1 MQEIGVRITA
11 SGAEDAASGIAKIGS
26 ALDTLS
32 GTVGSAISTVKH
44 LSEALGVGF
53 SVKWAADL
61 VKSSIE
67 ASAALADL
75 SYKTGATVESLSSF
89 EVVGRLS
96 NTSIDQV
103 GQAMNR
109 LAKNMAVSNEASKGT
124 AEAIKAL
131 GLDFNAF
138 AALSPDEKMYALA
151 EALNKFEDG
160 SAKSAVAMTL
170 MGKSGAELLPFMKEL
185 AERGHVAATTTLEQA
200 EAAKA
205 FSDEMEMSRM
215 RLELVERQLA
225 MAMIPTLTSMR
236 ELLLDAGLALR
247 DYLAPGL
254 DEGAAKFGALKPVI
268 TAVGTALEAI
278 TVLGA
283 NVGFVFQG
291 IGRDIGA
298 MAAQLVALAHGDI
311 AGFTAIHEAAIADAA
326 KARAE
331 LDRFSASF
339 LGLTQRVLDGNKA
352 TGVWANLTAE
362 QAKRLHDLSGA
373 GVEAERQ
380 QLKFNTAVGESTKAY
395 ASLLD
400 QLDKQSRVTQTRL
413 AESAQ
418 ELASNRKL
426 TDAEKEYTAAM
437 ALVSQGKVKLT
448 DLIKNG
454 TLARMAEN
462 MRVAEHQ
469 QALEAEKKTMQD
481 G

>member
-215 RLELVERQLA
+215 RLELVERQMA
-225 MAMIPTLTSMR
+225 MAMIPTLTVVH
-236 ELLLDAGLALR
+236 EVLA
-247 DYLAPGL
+247 
-254 DEGAAKFGALKPVI
+254 
-268 TAVGTALEAI
+268 
-278 TVLGA
+278 
-283 NVGFVFQG
+283 
-291 IGRDIGA
+291 DIGA
-298 MAAQLVALAHGDI
+298 
-311 AGFTAIHEAAIADAA
+311 AI
-326 KARAE
+326 
-331 LDRFSASF
+331 
-339 LGLTQRVLDGNKA
+339 QN
-352 TGVWANLTAE
+352 
-362 QAKRLHDLSGA
+362 
-373 GVEAERQ
+373 
-380 QLKFNTAVGESTKAY
+380 Y
-395 ASLLD
+395 
-400 QLDKQSRVTQTRL
+400 
-413 AESAQ
+413 
-418 ELASNRKL
+418 
-426 TDAEKEYTAAM
+426 
-437 ALVSQGKVKLT
+437 LVSGL
-448 DLIKNG
+448 DNARS
-454 TLARMAEN
+454 TLEAFTPAILF
-462 MRVAEHQ
+462 AGA
-469 QALEAEKKTMQD
+469 ALEVLID
-481 G
+481 W

>member
-215 RLELVERQLA
+215 RLELRERQRALDLL
-225 MAMIPTLTSMR
+225 PTMSAMR
-236 ELLLDAGLALR
+236 EVFLQAGMAIM
-247 DYLAPGL
+247 DYLLPGIEKGKTSL
-254 DEGAAKFGALKPVI
+254 GELKPASL
-268 TAVGTALEAI
+268 AVGTTLE
-278 TVLGA
+278 TLSVLAA
-283 NVGFVFQG
+283 NVGFVFDVLGNQ
-291 IGRDIGA
+291 IGA
-298 MAAQLVALAHGDI
+298 HFAKVAALARGNL
-311 AGFTAIHEAAIADAA
+311 AGFWQIGDDAKAYAAN
-326 KARAE
+326 ARAE
-331 LDRFSASF
+331 LDKFTASMVV
-339 LGLTQRVLDGNKA
+339 LTQRVLDGNKA

-373 GVEAERQ
+373 GVEAEKQ
-380 QLKFNTAVGESTKAY
+380 QLKFNRSEERRVGK
-395 ASLLD
+395 
-400 QLDKQSRVTQTRL
+400 
-413 AESAQ
+413 
-418 ELASNRKL
+418 
-426 TDAEKEYTAAM
+426 
-437 ALVSQGKVKLT
+437 
-448 DLIKNG
+448 
-454 TLARMAEN
+454 
-462 MRVAEHQ
+462 
-469 QALEAEKKTMQD
+469 
-481 G
+481 